1 MLHDVLPGGKWRE
14 LRGGELNQ
22 LSKFQRGKLAI
33 GLGKRALKK
42 EPEEVI
48 RPVPRL
54 RLFPGPGYSLRNDN
68 SAESEN

>member
-14 LRGGELNQ
+14 LTGGELNQ

-33 GLGKRALKK
+33 GLGERALKK

-48 RPVPRL
+48 RPVPR
-54 RLFPGPGYSLRNDN
+54 P
-68 SAESEN
+68 